1 MTLLK
6 LLALINIS
14 GTRKM
19 ELGRSQLVSHSHVNC
34 VPEITWPCLCLWA
47 LPDTAQHKMQLV
59 RDAPKGRH
67 VKEIRVL
74 LRIQTLCRAPSLV
87 FIRRKNLPGV
97 FVGTACFLA
106 PQASVVP
113 TPVDWSCCGCNIEK
127 QPAPFSSNLHF
138 LHGISSLAC
147 TCMCVWCMP
156 VIHNWFL

>member
-47 LPDTAQHKMQLV
+47 LPETAQHKMQLV
-59 RDAPKGRH
+59 RDASKGRH

-106 PQASVVP
+106 PRQVWYPHLLIDPAVV
-113 TPVDWSCCGCNIEK
+113 VISR
-127 QPAPFSSNLHF
+127 
-138 LHGISSLAC
+138 SSLLLSPVTC
-147 TCMCVWCMP
+147 TFCTVLAHWHAHVCVCG
-156 VIHNWFL
+156 VCL